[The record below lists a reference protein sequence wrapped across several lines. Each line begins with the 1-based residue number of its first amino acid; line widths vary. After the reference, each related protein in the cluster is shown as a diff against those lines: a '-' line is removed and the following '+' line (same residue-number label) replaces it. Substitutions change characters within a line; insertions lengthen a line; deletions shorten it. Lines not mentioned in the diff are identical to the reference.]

1 MNAIEQ
7 AHLRYER
14 NKAQRERQA
23 AKALVPEPA
32 PEPVIEIPK
41 ERPMADARIT
51 VTVELPNGCFTFELK
66 KKDVLDNVPNQRL
79 NAKEFRRCFVDG
91 LKPLLGDVS

>member
-7 AHLRYER
+7 AHMRYER

-23 AKALVPEPA
+23 AKAAIEPVA
-32 PEPVIEIPK
+32 EPVIEIPK
-41 ERPMADARIT
+41 EKPMADAVID
-51 VTVELPNGCFTFELK
+51 VTVRLPDGEHRFSFK
-66 KKDVLDNVPNQRL
+66 RKDVFQNVPKQKL
-79 NAKEFRRCFVDG
+79 TEKEFRRCFVDG